1 MSSCFWLLPLIWSL
15 DHTGARHYLPNQ
27 QTTCG
32 PSECAPKTANPL
44 TNPLPFFVAI
54 FETGKTLVLLQKF
67 LDLTYLPN
75 LFFNFFFLTENQP
88 IYSFNPIRIY
98 ALFLQISKSRKL
110 RVFCCMYF
118 LPLRYAVL
126 AFFDKCLKNLLH

>member
-67 LDLTYLPN
+67 LDLTCLICSSTS
-75 LFFNFFFLTENQP
+75 FFLTENQP
-88 IYSFNPIRIY
+88 IYWFNPIRIY

-118 LPLRYAVL
+118 FASPIL
-126 AFFDKCLKNLLH
+126 AFFDKCLKNLPH

>member
-32 PSECAPKTANPL
+32 PSECAPKTANSL

-54 FETGKTLVLLQKF
+54 FETGNSLVLLQKS
-67 LDLTYLPN
+67 LDLPCLICSSTS
-75 LFFNFFFLTENQP
+75 FFLTENQP
-88 IYSFNPIRIY
+88 IYWFNPIRIY